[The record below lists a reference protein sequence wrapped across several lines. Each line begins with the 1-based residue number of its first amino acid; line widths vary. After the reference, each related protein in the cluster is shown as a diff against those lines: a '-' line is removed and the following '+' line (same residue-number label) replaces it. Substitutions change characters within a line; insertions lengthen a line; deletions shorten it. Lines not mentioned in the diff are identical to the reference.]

1 MTVNTDKKVQLRRN
15 LPKAPVDARGG
26 SKENV
31 ASDSFQPGAGSD
43 TKLEKPNFEKATAPK
58 PVVITDQPEGKGL
71 GGAAKTVALAM
82 AGMALL
88 SACTPGGQTNGTGSS
103 TVDSEAMQ
111 QLNESFAGIQKSIEE
126 DGSQS
131 QEAVA
136 GQVFKS
142 IADYSRATG
151 EKGEELMGNLA
162 GTIRKHPVL
171 AASIAFAAGNA
182 IGIGADQLGVTDQIG
197 ETAADVA
204 NWVKEHPFKAAGI
217 GIAVAGAG
225 YLLYNYAI
233 KPMAEVPPKPTG
245 EHAEAMEK
253 TFDELEEQLRNTE
266 GNTEE
271 AARQASLTL
280 GQKIKEYAAATGRSA
295 KEVGQDVH
303 AWAYEHPIVATSLV
317 MAGGVATGT
326 LLSKAGVP
334 EAVAKYA
341 GVAIDAAGDGF
352 QKVGEF
358 AKEHPVIAGAVV
370 AGVAA
375 GAGYLI
381 YTNVAGGGGGAAP
394 AAGAATGG

>member
-1 MTVNTDKKVQLRRN
+1 MTVQPSNKLAKKRS
-15 LPKAPVDARGG
+15 LPKVPGEARIKQSETPVDGDTVNLG
-26 SKENV
+26 
-31 ASDSFQPGAGSD
+31 ASNTEQKIG
-43 TKLEKPNFEKATAPK
+43 KPNFENAAKPN
-58 PVVITDQPEGKGL
+58 PVVMTDHPDGPGL
-71 GGAAKTVALAM
+71 GGFAKGVALAL
-82 AGMALL
+82 AGTALL
-88 SACTPGGQTNGTGSS
+88 TGCTGGTQGTGSS

-111 QLNESFAGIQKSIEE
+111 QLNESFAGIKESIAE
-126 DGSQS
+126 DGDQS
-131 QEAVA
+131 QEQIA
-136 GQVFKS
+136 GKVFSS

-182 IGIGADQLGVTDQIG
+182 IGIGADQLGITDQIG
-197 ETAADVA
+197 TTAADA
-204 NWVKEHPFKAAGI
+204 AQWVKEHPIKSLAI
-217 GIAVAGAG
+217 GAAVAGAG

-253 TFDELEEQLRNTE
+253 TFKEIEAQLKAE
-266 GNTEE
+266 GGDSKK
-271 AARQASLTL
+271 AAQEASLTL
-280 GQKIKEYAAATGRSA
+280 TQKLKEYAAATGRSA
-295 KEVGQDVH
+295 KEVGSDVH

-334 EAVAKYA
+334 EQVAHFA
-341 GVAIDAAGDGF
+341 GVAVDAAGDGF

-358 AKEHPVIAGAVV
+358 AKEHPVVAGAVV

-381 YTNVAGGGGGAAP
+381 YTNMGGGATTAP
-394 AAGAATGG
+394 AGG

>member
-1 MTVNTDKKVQLRRN
+1 MTVNTDKRVQHKRS
-15 LPKAPVDARGG
+15 LPKAPSEARANTQGQ
-26 SKENV
+26 STPD
-31 ASDSFQPGAGSD
+31 DSVQLGTGAEPKVS
-43 TKLEKPNFEKATAPK
+43 KPNFEKADAPK
-58 PVVITDQPEGKGL
+58 PVVMTDHPDSKGL
-71 GGAAKTVALAM
+71 GGAAKGIALAM

-88 SACTPGGQTNGTGSS
+88 SACTPGGETGGTGSS

-111 QLNESFAGIQKSIEE
+111 HLNESFADIQQSIKE
-126 DGSQS
+126 DGTQS
-131 QEAVA
+131 QEQVA
-136 GQVFKS
+136 GQVFRS

-204 NWVKEHPFKAAGI
+204 KWVKEHPFKAAGI

-253 TFDELEEQLRNTE
+253 TFDQLEEQLKNSE
-266 GNTEE
+266 GDSKE

-303 AWAYEHPIVATSLV
+303 AWAYDHPIVATSLV

-334 EAVAKYA
+334 ETVAQYA

-381 YTNVAGGGGGAAP
+381 YTNVAGGGGGAAG
-394 AAGAATGG
+394 GAATGG